1 MLTKEERN
9 AIAERIGKEFD
20 YTENDE
26 VYEALIG
33 EEIPD
38 NTTWETDCKVV
49 RDRLIELCDTSNMV
63 ELPLDK
69 DGEVIRVGDTVYD
82 EAKRKLEVDSIR
94 FYQNYVQV
102 GVIMRGEYNN
112 LTYYTSEL
120 THKSPVTA
128 QELSDYMQA
137 VIDTY
142 SVLIHRPS
150 RTVCLDMVDGSGN
163 GVVSLSDS
171 SIDKLVDS
179 ISVRDKP
186 AKTVTVRTRL
196 L

>member
-9 AIAERIGKEFD
+9 AIAERMGEEFD
-20 YTENDE
+20 FTENDE

-38 NTTWETDCKVV
+38 NTTWGADCKVV
-49 RDRLIELCDTSNMV
+49 RNRLIELCDTSNMV

-94 FYQNYVQV
+94 FCQNGVQV
-102 GVIMRGEYNN
+102 VVIMRGEYNN
-112 LTYYTSEL
+112 LTYYPSEL

-137 VIDTY
+137 VINEYGSDISNTPY
-142 SVLIHRPS
+142 VKL
-150 RTVCLDMVDGSGN
+150 LDIANQLKELAGKDE
-163 GVVSLSDS
+163 
-171 SIDKLVDS
+171 
-179 ISVRDKP
+179 
-186 AKTVTVRTRL
+186 
-196 L
+196 